1 MQSEARCFCSAATA
15 SEAFSSAAWA
25 GFGLEVLSGWA
36 TDTVLREGMKDLE
49 RLPLCTLVIEALR
62 EGTQLLP
69 HELGVRLTS
78 PTLRGELGARL
89 A

>member
-1 MQSEARCFCSAATA
+1 MYGELSPDGSPRTLLPRRKAT
-15 SEAFSSAAWA
+15 STV
-25 GFGLEVLSGWA
+25 GLAESVEKMDA
-36 TDTVLREGMKDLE
+36 
-49 RLPLCTLVIEALR
+49 LVIEALR